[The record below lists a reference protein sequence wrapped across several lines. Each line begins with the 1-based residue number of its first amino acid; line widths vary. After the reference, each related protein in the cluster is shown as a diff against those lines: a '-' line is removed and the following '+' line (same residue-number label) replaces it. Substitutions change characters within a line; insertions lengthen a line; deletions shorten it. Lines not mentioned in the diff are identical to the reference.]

1 MRILDLFCNAG
12 GAGMGYHRA
21 GFEVVGVDLEPQRNY
36 PFAFIQHDALT
47 LDRRF
52 LRSFDAIHASP
63 PCQGYTGMNAPGQ
76 VGAPQLIDLT
86 RRMLQA
92 TGLPYVIENVEGAV
106 WDMRNPI
113 TLCGSMF
120 GLGAQGC
127 QLRRH
132 RLFES
137 NIAISPP
144 SPCQHDAR
152 PVIGV
157 YGGHARRRA
166 ASAGGRGTRDEH
178 LTRYD
183 PRASTRHDKSWVKDV
198 RALYAHPSPTPVGI
212 GGGVLSERAKA
223 MGTDLVALPVGQL
236 LLECATAMR
245 PAADADRVRECAD
258 LFKALRDESWD
269 LRCFDVPTGGDDC
282 DIGWRVVGH
291 WQAEPKERVIAEV
304 FVDDPAAAVRQ
315 ALAALKSTAAKEGG
329 E

>member
-86 RRMLQA
+86 RRMLQV

-137 NIAISPP
+137 NIAISAP
-144 SPCQHDAR
+144 SPCKHDAR

-166 ASAGGRGTRDEH
+166 ASAGGRGTRDVWEGGHRAAMSEAMGMTWATCAEMSEAIPPAFTEH
-178 LTRYD
+178 LGR
-183 PRASTRHDKSWVKDV
+183 
-198 RALYAHPSPTPVGI
+198 
-212 GGGVLSERAKA
+212 
-223 MGTDLVALPVGQL
+223 QL
-236 LLECATAMR
+236 LVHIQSSR
-245 PAADADRVRECAD
+245 QDQAA
-258 LFKALRDESWD
+258 
-269 LRCFDVPTGGDDC
+269 
-282 DIGWRVVGH
+282 
-291 WQAEPKERVIAEV
+291 
-304 FVDDPAAAVRQ
+304 
-315 ALAALKSTAAKEGG
+315 
-329 E
+329 

>member
-12 GAGMGYHRA
+12 GAGMGYRRA
-21 GFEVVGVDLEPQRNY
+21 GFDVVGVDLEPQRNY

-63 PCQGYTGMNAPGQ
+63 PCQGYTPMRHAPGAK
-76 VGAPQLIDLT
+76 GAPLLIEQT
-86 RRMLQA
+86 RAILKA
-92 TGLPYVIENVEGAV
+92 VGVPWIIENVEEARWAMV
-106 WDMRNPI
+106 DPI

-137 NIAISPP
+137 NITIRPP

-166 ASAGGRGTRDEH
+166 ASAGGRGTRDVWEGGHRAAMSEAMGMTWATCAEMSEAIPPAFTEH
-178 LTRYD
+178 LGR
-183 PRASTRHDKSWVKDV
+183 
-198 RALYAHPSPTPVGI
+198 
-212 GGGVLSERAKA
+212 
-223 MGTDLVALPVGQL
+223 QL
-236 LLECATAMR
+236 LAHIQSSR
-245 PAADADRVRECAD
+245 QDQAA
-258 LFKALRDESWD
+258 
-269 LRCFDVPTGGDDC
+269 
-282 DIGWRVVGH
+282 
-291 WQAEPKERVIAEV
+291 
-304 FVDDPAAAVRQ
+304 
-315 ALAALKSTAAKEGG
+315 
-329 E
+329 